1 MPWGNGEGNPQPPHR
16 AAPRRVTS
24 RDQGVALQM
33 ACAWPA
39 GPAGGLQ
46 QTGRR
51 SDAAVW
57 ASASST
63 GAAPVPAAADERA
76 PGRWVGSRAR
86 PPRGRG
92 GAEGAGH
99 RYRAPAPAHCLRI
112 ERRHPGGGEE
122 RPRQRPLQAQGLHPG
137 QGEGARWGRREGRQP
152 AHPLLGDTNGDGLPE
167 PRTVLLD
174 HLYSPYGVAH
184 VGDTLYVADTDG
196 YPTPAEA
203 RTAASMASA
212 SWARR

>member
-1 MPWGNGEGNPQPPHR
+1 MRQYGPQPHLPEPHQFLLPPMSV
-16 AAPRRVTS
+16 PR
-24 RDQGVALQM
+24 G
-33 ACAWPA
+33 
-39 GPAGGLQ
+39 GGLE
-46 QTGRR
+46 
-51 SDAAVW
+51 A
-57 ASASST
+57 
-63 GAAPVPAAADERA
+63 
-76 PGRWVGSRAR
+76 
-86 PPRGRG
+86 GRG
-92 GAEGAGH
+92 PPVVAAGLEGAGH
-99 RYRAPAPAHCLRI
+99 RYPAPAPAHCLRI